1 MHKYL
6 RQIKNNETS
15 VTIAKC
21 SISLSTLAHLT
32 RAVVHPDDKFNESP
46 DSSIPASFFNDF
58 KGPPVAAGHFSCS
71 TGAQASCQTIKM
83 ELLDSPVPVTGENV

>member
-71 TGAQASCQTIKM
+71 TSCAGFVPNDKDGIVGLTCASH
-83 ELLDSPVPVTGENV
+83 G